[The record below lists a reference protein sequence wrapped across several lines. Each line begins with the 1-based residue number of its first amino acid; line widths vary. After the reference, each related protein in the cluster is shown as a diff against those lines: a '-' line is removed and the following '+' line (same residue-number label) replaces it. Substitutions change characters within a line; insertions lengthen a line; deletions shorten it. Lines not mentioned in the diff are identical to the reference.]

1 MINAATQNINT
12 KSFMHTTCNRAISA
26 TPLCKNRASV
36 CLSLLMFHTE
46 PKSLPLLN
54 GAFYNLIYV
63 YFMWC

>member
-1 MINAATQNINT
+1 MQQHRTST
-12 KSFMHTTCNRAISA
+12 PNRSCILHVIEQYQLHHCVR
-26 TPLCKNRASV
+26 TVLLSV
-36 CLSLLMFHTE
+36 SLLMFHTE